1 MTMTFIAHTSN
12 RVSRHLVMEFLTW
25 LLLRH
30 KDPCIMQVES
40 HNYHVTGLCLMVY
53 SLVNPWPSLFSFLSL
68 PSSHLPLLPPQ
79 LESRLLDRPSRHTGS
94 MLEVEFAEAMDCLL
108 PLLPDQ
114 LCRRLFMQSLSQLRE
129 EEGQSHRETVPTKRL
144 ACIQLMYQ
152 LYIARLFVGIQ
163 YIVEGSMDSGGLV
176 PRLD

>member
-1 MTMTFIAHTSN
+1 MCVCVCETY
-12 RVSRHLVMEFLTW
+12 VDEFLFRSLSLCI
-25 LLLRH
+25 LLIPPSFH
-30 KDPCIMQVES
+30 
-40 HNYHVTGLCLMVY
+40 
-53 SLVNPWPSLFSFLSL
+53 SLSFPLFSLLSASSPFPPSSLFSFLSL

-152 LYIARLFVGIQ
+152 LYVARLFVAIQ
-163 YIVEGSMDSGGLV
+163 YIVWREVWIVVGLS
-176 PRLD
+176 PGLTSYMTF